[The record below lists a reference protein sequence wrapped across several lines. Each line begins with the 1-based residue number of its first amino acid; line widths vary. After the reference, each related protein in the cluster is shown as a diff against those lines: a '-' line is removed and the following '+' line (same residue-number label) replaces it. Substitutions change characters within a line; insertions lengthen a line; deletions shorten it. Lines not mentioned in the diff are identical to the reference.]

1 MKGSNWAS
9 QLRKTESCNRSEALC
24 DEDEANIAVMGNTFT
39 LSADRL
45 EYRVERWTD
54 KEIVAANVGGICR
67 VRNVLKFDLVQKKV
81 YSMQALSEPIDEKL
95 PKMSKD
101 ACKLVGMNL
110 ELKTNTLWV
119 KK

>member
-101 ACKLVGMNL
+101 ACKLVGMNIFIPP
-110 ELKTNTLWV
+110 
-119 KK
+119 